1 MSASNRLFELKDV
14 ACRRGGRILFRNL
27 SFGLDEGDVVHLAGP
42 NGSGKTSL
50 LRIMAGALPCE
61 GEVLWES
68 KNFLENGNCIHA
80 KRFAFLP
87 SDDRSL
93 KVLETVHENL
103 SFWARLWSASG
114 ADARISAALAALDV
128 SALKDTAVRHLSA
141 GQKRR
146 VSLARVLVKD
156 SPLWLLDEPFNGLD
170 SASADLFKT
179 ALEAHL
185 AKGGMAAIASHHAL
199 EPSQKGSL
207 RRVTLGG
214 AA

>member
-1 MSASNRLFELKDV
+1 MSASNRLFELKDIV
-14 ACRRGGRILFRNL
+14 CRRGGRVLFRNL
-27 SFGLDEGDVVHLAGP
+27 SFGIDAGEVVHLAGP

-61 GEVLWES
+61 GKVLWG
-68 KNFLENGNCIHA
+68 NIDFLENGVDGHA

-93 KVLETVHENL
+93 KVLETVEENL
-103 SFWARLWSASG
+103 SFWAGLWRVAE
-114 ADARISAALAALDV
+114 ANARIATALDALGMT
-128 SALKDTAVRHLSA
+128 ALKDTALRYLSA

-146 VSLARVLVKD
+146 VSLARVLVKG

-170 SASADLFKT
+170 AAAAGLFRCV
-179 ALEAHL
+179 LDAHL
-185 AKGGMAAIASHHAL
+185 AAGGMAAIASHHAI

-207 RRVTLGG
+207 RRVVLGEP
-214 AA
+214 